1 MTSNISGCIV
11 AGYKID
17 RRIGAGNWGAIHLA
31 FDPHGHKVHL
41 STNIFLL
48 RQIVIISSDFTC
60 RLLLKSNIKHQNVHN

>member
-31 FDPHGHKVHL
+31 FDPHGHKVHF
-41 STNIFLL
+41 STNIFL
-48 RQIVIISSDFTC
+48 
-60 RLLLKSNIKHQNVHN
+60 